1 MLALIGDFKFEIND
15 TNIDKIKSTL
25 NFNFK
30 TNHRLGNFDGYQT
43 TGMYEESIELD
54 GVLIAKSQKQ
64 LLEFEAMA
72 KAKLPVTFVTDY
84 VIQTVLIFNLER
96 EKSNFLKDGAFIRQ
110 TYKIVLQVVGD
121 GFRTK

>member
-1 MLALIGDFKFEIND
+1 
-15 TNIDKIKSTL
+15 
-25 NFNFK
+25 
-30 TNHRLGNFDGYQT
+30 
-43 TGMYEESIELD
+43 MYEESIELD